1 MVDTIDKSQF
11 QSLIRLYAQG
21 LGVQGAAALGPL
33 YDLTAPR
40 LFRYALLLTR
50 NRDDAEDA
58 LQAAMVKIALKP
70 KLLAGAHH
78 PWAYFVRM
86 VRNEVLNLTRRRRP
100 AQSLSQCG
108 PLEAAPESLGED
120 PELAQA
126 VRLAIRRLPAQQSE
140 VVILKLWEE
149 MTFAE
154 IADVLGESP
163 NTVASRYRYALEK
176 LAVHLQPLRDEVL
189 DE

>member
-1 MVDTIDKSQF
+1 MDAIDKSQF

-40 LFRYALLLTR
+40 LYRYALLLTR
-50 NRDDAEDA
+50 NRDDAEDV
-58 LQAAMVKIALKP
+58 LQAAMVKIVLKP
-70 KLLAGAHH
+70 KLLAAAQH
-78 PWAYFVRM
+78 PWAYVVRM
-86 VRNEVLNLTRRRRP
+86 LRNEVLNLARRRHPVER
-100 AQSLSQCG
+100 LSDCES
-108 PLEAAPESLGED
+108 LEAVAGVPD
-120 PELAQA
+120 NTELRQA
-126 VRLAIRRLPAQQSE
+126 VQVAIRRLPPQQSE
-140 VVILKLWEE
+140 VVVLKLWEE

-189 DE
+189 DV